1 VHDVSVASN
10 GECATAA
17 GDKTVRVWNTGGGVR
32 LTLQGHDD
40 WVYSSAFSPDG
51 KFIAS
56 GSWDGQVKIWNSADG
71 KLLATILSVT
81 VLDNKGKPVGENEY
95 VVVTPEGY
103 YEGST
108 HAVKAIQWRVEGKY
122 YPANKYESLF
132 HQPDKVK
139 SALSGQK
146 LEPVNLTA
154 LAEAS
159 PAAAEKKPVAEE
171 KK

>member
-1 VHDVSVASN
+1 
-10 GECATAA
+10 
-17 GDKTVRVWNTGGGVR
+17 
-32 LTLQGHDD
+32 
-40 WVYSSAFSPDG
+40 
-51 KFIAS
+51 
-56 GSWDGQVKIWNSADG
+56 
-71 KLLATILSVT
+71 
-81 VLDNKGKPVGENEY
+81 
-95 VVVTPEGY
+95 VTPEGY

-139 SALSGQK
+139 SALGGQK

-154 LAEAS
+154 LMEAS